1 MRNHIQDDKALQL
14 ESGGYTAHDCAT
26 VFKGYLADLSEP
38 LLTDAHYPAH
48 LQIAPL
54 CVAVNAYLKRLND
67 LNRSKIES
75 NLMENKN
82 FNENGDGNQK
92 YSRDEEIQST
102 TISTL
107 QPKQKKSINNNTL
120 TKRESHVLNA
130 IQLLL
135 LLLPDGN
142 RELLQHVMEMLNA
155 VALRQQNNK
164 MGPENLATLFTP
176 HLICPR
182 NLPPEV
188 LHYVAKSLSSIISYM
203 IIRSQEIFQVPA
215 KLATDI
221 RAYLVENKRKR
232 TMSPELTLDESMSDV
247 STINTVYT
255 FVDREKTA
263 AAQNANVTDTELAQL
278 YAYIQSLPES
288 SKKRRLIKQFNKQ
301 NGQGLQIYIE
311 FI

>member
-1 MRNHIQDDKALQL
+1 M

-54 CVAVNAYLKRLND
+54 CVTVNAYLKRLND
-67 LNRSKIES
+67 SSHSKTDLNSITNKNSNQNQENENQNYNQDNQIES
-75 NLMENKN
+75 VTIPIYQSKHKN
-82 FNENGDGNQK
+82 FN
-92 YSRDEEIQST
+92 
-102 TISTL
+102 
-107 QPKQKKSINNNTL
+107 NNNTL
-120 TKRESHVLNA
+120 TKRESHVLNT

-142 RELLQHVMEMLNA
+142 RELLQNVMEMLNA
-155 VALRQQNNK
+155 VAMKQEFNK
-164 MGPENLATLFTP
+164 MGPDNLATLFTP

-188 LHYVAKSLSSIISYM
+188 LHYVAKTLSSIISYM
-203 IIRSQEIFQVPA
+203 IVRSQEIFQVPA

-232 TMSPELTLDESMSDV
+232 TMSPELALDESMSDV

-263 AAQNANVTDTELAQL
+263 AAQNTNVTDTELAQL

-301 NGQGLQIYIE
+301 NGQGLQKFLYYIY
-311 FI
+311 